1 MGFLDRLKRNI
12 LPTREDAITQEVTN
26 TILLNELLDCFEDSL
41 KKESVGSSLLFNAH
55 YLIILHPDTYE
66 ARLASLPVVVKEAVK
81 VFYKRLAE
89 LKNSYKEITPISSNW
104 QFKFAPG
111 VEFNGESIKLNDV
124 MVIGMLTGLKEITSR
139 ENVTKTKV
147 TMKPKKTNVYDKL
160 DINLASLKNIDFRES
175 GAFTVKFNADLQMGS
190 EAPPKRQGA
199 ALASI
204 EYISENNETQESYQM
219 LVKEIVIA
227 RKEADNL
234 NYSNYLL
241 IASNYIS
248 NPHARLRYNENSRQ
262 FQIASFS
269 RNETRVNERII
280 PQSEITNPQWFDL
293 PNPAKILLNGLI
305 TLSFE
310 SNL

>member
-1 MGFLDRLKRNI
+1 M
-12 LPTREDAITQEVTN
+12 PTREDTTAQEVTN
-26 TILLNELLDCFEDSL
+26 TSLLQELLDCFEDSL

-55 YLIILHPDTYE
+55 FLIILHPDTYE

-81 VFYKRLAE
+81 AFYKRLGE
-89 LKNSYKEITPISSNW
+89 FKNSYEEITPISSNW

-111 VEFNGESIKLNDV
+111 FEFNGESIKLNDI
-124 MVIGMLTGLKEITSR
+124 MVIGMLTGLKEMTTR
-139 ENVTKTKV
+139 ENLTKTKV
-147 TMKPKKTNVYDKL
+147 TMKPKKTNVYDNL

-175 GAFTVKFNADLQMGS
+175 GAFTVKFNAELQMGS
-190 EAPPKRQGA
+190 EAPLKRKGA
-199 ALASI
+199 ALASL
-204 EYISENNETQESYQM
+204 EYISEDSEDNETQENYQM

-227 RKEADNL
+227 RKEPENL

-248 NPHARLRYNENSRQ
+248 NPHARLRYNESSRQ

-293 PNPAKILLNGLI
+293 PNGAKILLNGLI